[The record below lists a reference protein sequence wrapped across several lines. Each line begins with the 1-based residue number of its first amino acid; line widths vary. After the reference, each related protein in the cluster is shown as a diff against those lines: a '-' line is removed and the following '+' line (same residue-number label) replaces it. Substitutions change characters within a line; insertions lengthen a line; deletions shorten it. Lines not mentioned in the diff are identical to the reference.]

1 MKLPPT
7 PEQVAWLKRQR
18 ALTVTRRKSTDQ
30 AKRCATCVHM
40 RAHPFSKRYNYCAQG
55 SSSHTPNG
63 MAKTKRNNVCEHWK
77 GKA

>member
-7 PEQVAWLKRQR
+7 PEQVAWLKR
-18 ALTVTRRKSTDQ
+18 
-30 AKRCATCVHM
+30 HM

>member
-40 RAHPFSKRYNYCAQG
+40 RAHPFSKRYN
-55 SSSHTPNG
+55 
-63 MAKTKRNNVCEHWK
+63 
-77 GKA
+77 

>member
-1 MKLPPT
+1 MKLPQT

-18 ALTVTRRKSTDQ
+18 ALTVT
-30 AKRCATCVHM
+30 

>member
-30 AKRCATCVHM
+30 AKRCAT
-40 RAHPFSKRYNYCAQG
+40 FSKRYNYCAQG

>member
-18 ALTVTRRKSTDQ
+18 ALTVTQ
-30 AKRCATCVHM
+30 
-40 RAHPFSKRYNYCAQG
+40 AHPFSKRYNYCAQG

>member
-18 ALTVTRRKSTDQ
+18 ALTVTRRK
-30 AKRCATCVHM
+30 CVHM